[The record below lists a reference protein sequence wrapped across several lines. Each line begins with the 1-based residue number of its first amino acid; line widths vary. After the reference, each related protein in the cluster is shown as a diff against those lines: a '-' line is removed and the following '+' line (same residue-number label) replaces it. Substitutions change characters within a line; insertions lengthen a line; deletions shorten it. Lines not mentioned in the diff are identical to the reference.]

1 MYMNGVGVSPPST
14 LRTVLIASALAVST
28 AVGVAV
34 PASAAQPGSFFH
46 HGLHAPATVVLDGTQ
61 LEINRIGLLLG
72 NPTLKTSLADLIT
85 QANSELT
92 AGPWAVTDK
101 TQLPPSGNTHDYLS
115 LAPYYWPTQPVTPS
129 NPWGCPMV
137 NRDGIRNPV
146 VDTIPDHQSEI
157 AAFADIYNLTLAW
170 FYTRDTRYSQRA
182 ELDLRTWF
190 INPATAQ
197 NPNLAFAQGIPC
209 LVDGR
214 GIGIIEFS
222 YALTEVVDATAI
234 LDNGAPGWSRADH
247 ATIQAWDKA
256 FLTWLATSTNGASE
270 NSQTNNHGT
279 FFDMMSAALALYT
292 GQRSLAKTIV
302 QGAET
307 KRIATQIMPTG
318 QQPLETARTLSY
330 HYSNFNLV
338 ALTRLAQIGQHV
350 GVDVWHYT
358 APNGATIFK
367 AVDFMIPPA
376 TQGNVASVWPYQ
388 DLTFFQ
394 YAALDVL
401 HAAAQAGDRNARA
414 ALPKVPVEPGGDLF
428 PIRPAAEQLDNVAT
442 TPTPPPGK

>member
-1 MYMNGVGVSPPST
+1 MSPAKT
-14 LRTVLIASALAVST
+14 LRTALIASALAVST
-28 AVGVAV
+28 AVGVTV
-34 PASAAQPGSFFH
+34 PASAAQTDFGFH
-46 HGLHAPATVVLDGTQ
+46 HGLPATVVLDGTQ
-61 LEINRIGLLLG
+61 LELNRIGLLLG
-72 NPTLKTSLADLIT
+72 NQTLHTSLANLLT

-101 TQLPPSGNTHDYLS
+101 TQLPPSGNKHDYLS

-137 NRDGIRNPV
+137 NRDGQRNPV

-170 FYTRDTRYSQRA
+170 FYTHDVRYAARA

-190 INPATAQ
+190 IDPATAQ

-209 LVDGR
+209 LVEGR

-222 YALTEVVDATAI
+222 YAFTEVIDATAI
-234 LDNGAPGWSRADH
+234 LDSGAPGWSRADH
-247 ATIQAWDKA
+247 ATIQAWDNA
-256 FLTWLATSTNGASE
+256 FLTWLQTSSNGASE
-270 NSQTNNHGT
+270 KAQTNNHGT
-279 FFDMMSAALALYT
+279 FYDMMSAALALYT
-292 GQRSLAKTIV
+292 GQRGLAKSIV
-302 QGAET
+302 LGAET
-307 KRIATQIMPTG
+307 NRIAKQILPTG
-318 QQPLETARTLSY
+318 QQPQETARTLSY

-358 APNGATIFK
+358 APNGASIFK

-376 TQGNVASVWPYQ
+376 TQGNLPSVWPYQ

-394 YAALDVL
+394 YAALDVM
-401 HAAAQAGDRNARA
+401 HAAANAGDRNAKA
-414 ALPKVPVEPGGDLF
+414 ALPMVPVEPGGDLF
-428 PIRPAAEQLDNVAT
+428 PIRPATEQLDNVAT
-442 TPTPPPGK
+442 TPGK

>member
-1 MYMNGVGVSPPST
+1 M
-14 LRTVLIASALAVST
+14 IAAALAVST

-61 LEINRIGLLLG
+61 LEINRLGLLLG
-72 NPTLKTSLADLIT
+72 NPTLKTSLADLVT

-101 TQLPPSGNTHDYLS
+101 TRVPPSGDTHDYLS
-115 LAPYYWPTQPVTPS
+115 LAPYYWPTQPTTAS
-129 NPWGCPMV
+129 NPFGCPMV

-170 FYTRDTRYSQRA
+170 FYTGDTRYSQRA

-234 LDNGAPGWSRADH
+234 LDNGAPGWSKADH
-247 ATIQAWDKA
+247 TTIQAWDKA
-256 FLTWLATSTNGASE
+256 FLNWLHTSSNGASE
-270 NSQTNNHGT
+270 SSQTNNHGT
-279 FFDMMSAALALYT
+279 FYDMMSAALALYT
-292 GQRSLAKTIV
+292 GQRDLAKSIV
-302 QGAET
+302 IGSEAT
-307 KRIATQIMPTG
+307 RIDKQILPTG
-318 QQPLETARTLSY
+318 QEPLETLRTLSW

-338 ALTRLAQIGQHV
+338 ALTREAQIGQHV
-350 GVDVWHYT
+350 GVDLWHYT
-358 APNGATIFK
+358 SPTGGSIMK
-367 AVDFMIPPA
+367 AVDFVIPVA
-376 TQGNVASVWPYQ
+376 THGLSPTVWPYQ
-388 DLTFFQ
+388 NLTFFQ

-401 HAAAQAGDRNARA
+401 HAAANAGDKNAKA
-414 ALPKVPVEPGGDLF
+414 ALPMVPVEPGGDLF

-442 TPTPPPGK
+442 TPVPPPAG

>member
-1 MYMNGVGVSPPST
+1 MNGVGVLSQSRV
-14 LRTVLIASALAVST
+14 RTALVAAGLVVTTAFGLSGTASAHQFGPPVRLDLR
-28 AVGVAV
+28 
-34 PASAAQPGSFFH
+34 P
-46 HGLHAPATVVLDGTQ
+46 PATVVLDGRQ
-61 LEINRIGLLLG
+61 LVRNQMGLLTG
-72 NPTLKTSLADLIT
+72 DRTLKTSLTDLLAQAD
-85 QANSELT
+85 AALT
-92 AGPWAVTDK
+92 AGPWSVTGK
-101 TQLPPSGNTHDYLS
+101 TQLPPSGDVHDYLS
-115 LAPYYWPTQPVTPS
+115 LAPYYWPTQPITAS

-137 NRDGIRNPV
+137 NRDGQRDPL
-146 VDTIPDHQSEI
+146 VDAVPDHQSEI

-170 FYTRDTRYSQRA
+170 YYTGEQQYARRA

-190 INPATAQ
+190 TDPATAQ

-209 LVDGR
+209 QVTGR

-222 YALTEVVDATAI
+222 YALTEVVDSTAI
-234 LDNGAPGWSRADH
+234 LDDGAPGWTRADH
-247 ATIQAWDKA
+247 AAVKAWDSA
-256 FLTWLATSTNGASE
+256 FLTWLRTNSNGASE
-270 NSQTNNHGT
+270 AAQTNNHGT
-279 FFDMMSAALALYT
+279 FYDMMSAALALYT
-292 GQRSLAKTIV
+292 GQRGLARTIV

-307 KRIATQIMPTG
+307 NRIAKQILPTG

-358 APNGATIFK
+358 APNGGSLLK

-376 TQGNVASVWPYQ
+376 THGNLPSVWPYQ

-401 HAAAQAGDRNARA
+401 HAAANAGDRNARA
-414 ALPKVPVEPGGDLF
+414 ALPMVPVEPGGDLF
-428 PIRPAAEQLDNVAT
+428 PLRPAAEQLDNVAT
-442 TPTPPPGK
+442 TPPPTPGG